1 MKRLAVN
8 GALRG
13 ADERLAVCLWL
24 DTQRMLQ
31 EGMDKIDDRM
41 ICIKLDYSRGH
52 NTGRI
57 AESLKMCSLVSD
69 TKFSR

>member
-1 MKRLAVN
+1 MLIWRKSGLVMY
-8 GALRG
+8 
-13 ADERLAVCLWL
+13 ETTSVCLWL

-41 ICIKLDYSRGH
+41 ICIQLDYSRGH